1 MISSPRILRPFT
13 ITLIHKVD
21 EDTFIPYVLENVGF
35 DENYGITQSNK
46 GYPFVPL
53 QICRPQLHPDTV

>member
-13 ITLIHKVD
+13 VTLNKVD
-21 EDTFIPYVLENVGF
+21 EDTFIPFVLENVGL

-46 GYPFVPL
+46 ADF
-53 QICRPQLHPDTV
+53 